1 MKQKGVKKGSLALYV
16 LLLVVSI
23 AVMIVLKNFDKIYG
37 SDDAKDNKEVIVAI
51 EYSPLSFYTYD
62 DTLGGYSYDLLRLI
76 AKHGGMALNFQP
88 MVTLASSLDK
98 LKKGEYRIV
107 CAEFPVM
114 KENKDEYLFTNP
126 VYIDRQVLVQRM
138 PDDSTQ
144 LVKSLLDLA
153 HDTVWVVEGS
163 SIYTRMMNLSHEI
176 GDTIYVQTDKEYGSE
191 QLFLRVVAGE
201 IKQAVMNERIAKK
214 LAQLYPQVNV
224 DTKVSFS
231 QFQSWVLHREDSVFC
246 DSVNAWLEAVKL
258 TPEYEEL
265 NKRYFEE

>member
-1 MKQKGVKKGSLALYV
+1 M
-16 LLLVVSI
+16 
-23 AVMIVLKNFDKIYG
+23 
-37 SDDAKDNKEVIVAI
+37 
-51 EYSPLSFYTYD
+51 
-62 DTLGGYSYDLLRLI
+62 
-76 AKHGGMALNFQP
+76 
-88 MVTLASSLDK
+88 
-98 LKKGEYRIV
+98 
-107 CAEFPVM
+107 
-114 KENKDEYLFTNP
+114 
-126 VYIDRQVLVQRM
+126 
-138 PDDSTQ
+138 
-144 LVKSLLDLA
+144 
-153 HDTVWVVEGS
+153 VEGS